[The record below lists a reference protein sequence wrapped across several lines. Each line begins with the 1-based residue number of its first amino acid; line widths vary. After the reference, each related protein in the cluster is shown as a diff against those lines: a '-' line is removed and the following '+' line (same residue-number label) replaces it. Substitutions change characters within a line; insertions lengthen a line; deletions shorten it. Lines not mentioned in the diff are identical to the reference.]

1 MIEYIAEG
9 KVSSVQFLKG
19 QILFTL
25 EIPTKRKAGWHVLT
39 CRVTGELALRLK
51 DNLQVGESVVVS
63 GVTDSPRKPVPADS
77 VMRVSR

>member
-1 MIEYIAEG
+1 M
-9 KVSSVQFLKG
+9 
-19 QILFTL
+19 
-25 EIPTKRKAGWHVLT
+25 LT

-63 GVTDSPRKPVPADS
+63 GVTVPPRKPVPADS